1 MIRQTP
7 TVLAALLLVLAT
19 IACLAACG
27 GNPSAPPD
35 DTSATTVPEVTTLH
49 EAPDAT
55 TAVTEA
61 SEPATDPATEE
72 VTSSA
77 PEISVVKKAVISG
90 GGAGSK
96 TYKAAFSLIEK
107 KNPNVIVLCT
117 AGRDTVSNIN
127 SYVSTMR
134 SYSRNVEAIALS
146 TTLYDPAEL
155 RAKIVG
161 ADLIIVGGGQSE
173 YMYSTWEKF
182 DVDKYLIEAYN
193 SGVVCIGGSAGGM
206 CWTYA
211 AWNDFY
217 ELPDSVYKWFYG
229 LDVINIYY
237 GPHFSNSALWAGF
250 DQAILGLKE
259 PKYNVGYAMENGT
272 ALVFIDGQIVKSIRE
287 AGTEHIYE
295 YKFNGTSWA
304 KAEFAYTD

>member
-7 TVLAALLLVLAT
+7 TVLAALLLALAT

-35 DTSATTVPEVTTLH
+35 DTSATTAPEVTTLH

-55 TAVTEA
+55 TAVAEA

>member
-1 MIRQTP
+1 MKNCLRLLLSA
-7 TVLAALLLVLAT
+7 VLIAALSLPLLAS
-19 IACLAACG
+19 CG
-27 GNPSAPPD
+27 GSGTTAP
-35 DTSATTVPEVTTLH
+35 TSPVTVSTTAEPVGTTEPPVTTAEDVTTVE
-49 EAPDAT
+49 ET
-55 TAVTEA
+55 TA
-61 SEPATDPATEE
+61 EPAEP
-72 VTSSA
+72 
-77 PEISVVKKAVISG
+77 VVKKAVISG
-90 GGAGSK
+90 GGAGTK
-96 TYKAAFSLIEK
+96 TYRAAFSLIDK

-117 AGRDTVSNIN
+117 AGRDTVSNIE
-127 SYVSTMR
+127 SYVNTMKG
-134 SYSRNVEAIALS
+134 YSRNVEAIALS

-155 RAKIVG
+155 REKIIS

-193 SGVVCIGGSAGGM
+193 RGVVCIGGSAGGM
-206 CWTYA
+206 CWTYC

-237 GPHFSNSALWAGF
+237 GPHFSNSALWAQF
-250 DQAILGLKE
+250 DSAIMNEKN

-287 AGTEHIYE
+287 SGSEHIYE
-295 YKFNGTSWA
+295 YNYDGTKWN
-304 KAEFAYTD
+304 KAEFAYID

>member
-1 MIRQTP
+1 MLLA
-7 TVLAALLLVLAT
+7 LAAV
-19 IACLAACG
+19 ACLAACG
-27 GNPSAPPD
+27 GGPSTPPD
-35 DTSATTVPEVTTLH
+35 DTTAATAPEVTTLP
-49 EAPDAT
+49 ESPDST
-55 TAVTEA
+55 TASGGETE
-61 SEPATDPATEE
+61 PVTDPATGE
-72 VTSSA
+72 VTTSA
-77 PEISVVKKAVISG
+77 PEINVVKKAVISG

-96 TYKAAFSLIEK
+96 TYRAAFSLIDK

-127 SYVSTMR
+127 SYVSSMKN
-134 SYSRNVEAIALS
+134 YSRNVEAIALS

-173 YMYSTWEKF
+173 YMMDTWKKF
-182 DVDKYLIEAYN
+182 NVDRYLVEAYN
-193 SGVVCIGGSAGGM
+193 NGVVCIGGSAGGM

-217 ELPDSVYKWFYG
+217 ELPESVYKWFYG
-229 LDVINIYY
+229 IDVINVYY

-250 DQAILGLKE
+250 DKAILGLKE

-295 YKFNGTSWA
+295 YKFNGTSWT